1 MVAGGLPRLLLPAL
15 TTFAAGLLLGAQ
27 WVSRGPAESAGTL
40 PPDLQAWHLGTVEAL
55 TLTPEQ
61 GEDLRL
67 LLFHYS
73 RQRDEL
79 LAARFAEVDPDWQA
93 LDLRFQTLL
102 QTRILDGEQRR
113 RAEHLRRART
123 LAAVAPPR

>member
-1 MVAGGLPRLLLPAL
+1 MGGTRPGGARRHPPARPP
-15 TTFAAGLLLGAQ
+15 GLASGD
-27 WVSRGPAESAGTL
+27 REP
-40 PPDLQAWHLGTVEAL
+40 
-55 TLTPEQ
+55 

-67 LLFHYS
+67 LLFNYS
-73 RQRDEL
+73 RQRDVV

-113 RAEHLRRART
+113 RAEELRHART